1 MIWDVNPFS
10 RREIDN
16 GHDAS
21 RTIDTEKKYV
31 FFSKGLLDF
40 YQILFCV
47 RNFFLRWSLFQQHIL
62 ENMAYDKP
70 FAVN

>member
-16 GHDAS
+16 EHDAS

-31 FFSKGLLDF
+31 FFQKDCSISIRYCFVLET
-40 YQILFCV
+40 
-47 RNFFLRWSLFQQHIL
+47 FF
-62 ENMAYDKP
+62 
-70 FAVN
+70 

>member
-47 RNFFLRWSLFQQHIL
+47 RNFFLR
-62 ENMAYDKP
+62 
-70 FAVN
+70 